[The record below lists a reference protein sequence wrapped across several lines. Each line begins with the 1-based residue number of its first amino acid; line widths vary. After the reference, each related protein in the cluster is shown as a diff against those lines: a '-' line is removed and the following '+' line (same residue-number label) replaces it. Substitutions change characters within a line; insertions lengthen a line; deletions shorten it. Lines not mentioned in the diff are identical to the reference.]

1 MQIYVLKRGGYRRAL
16 IMSLL
21 LFAALIVLAV
31 LLFSNMEQRVD
42 QEQATQLKTALR
54 RAAVTC
60 YAVEGRYPATL
71 AYLTEQYGVVID
83 LEKFLVSYDVFAP
96 NITPDISVTI
106 IEGAAG

>member
-1 MQIYVLKRGGYRRAL
+1 MQIYTLKRDGQRRAL
-16 IMSLL
+16 IISLL
-21 LFAALIVLAV
+21 VFAALIVLAF

-42 QEQATQLKTALR
+42 QEQALQLETALR

-71 AYLTEQYGVVID
+71 HYLTEQYGVVID
-83 LEKFLVSYDVFAP
+83 LEKFIVRYDVFAP
-96 NITPDISVTI
+96 NIMPEIFVTI